1 MAACSSGLK
10 RGLEGVEERDD
21 VGRDEKLRVG
31 ERVHQEHFAAIRE
44 RDADIEH
51 GRLHIRPLSFY
62 WRNGCAPAVQ
72 GPFPGLIRRICDSKN
87 STVARIAPS
96 KELLGNAARNFRD
109 YLLTTA

>member
-1 MAACSSGLK
+1 MGGEGFEGGLFLRIEAGAGGVAA
-10 RGLEGVEERDD
+10 LERVEERHH

-62 WRNGCAPAVQ
+62 WRNGCGPAVQ
-72 GPFPGLIRRICDSKN
+72 GPFPGLD
-87 STVARIAPS
+87 
-96 KELLGNAARNFRD
+96 
-109 YLLTTA
+109 